1 MVRLESPPWRSSHF
15 VNYPVDS
22 DDRGVTLC
30 VLAVVA
36 GIPVQPDLGVDPMRN
51 TTNAESRT
59 LAMGIIGLAITLVPF
74 VVVALLAFVPTYVK

>member
-1 MVRLESPPWRSSHF
+1 M
-15 VNYPVDS
+15 
-22 DDRGVTLC
+22 C

-51 TTNAESRT
+51 TTNAEVRT

-74 VVVALLAFVPTYVK
+74 VVVALLMFVPAHVK

>member
-1 MVRLESPPWRSSHF
+1 M
-15 VNYPVDS
+15 
-22 DDRGVTLC
+22 C

-51 TTNAESRT
+51 TTNAEFRT

-74 VVVALLAFVPTYVK
+74 VVVSLLMLVPTHVK